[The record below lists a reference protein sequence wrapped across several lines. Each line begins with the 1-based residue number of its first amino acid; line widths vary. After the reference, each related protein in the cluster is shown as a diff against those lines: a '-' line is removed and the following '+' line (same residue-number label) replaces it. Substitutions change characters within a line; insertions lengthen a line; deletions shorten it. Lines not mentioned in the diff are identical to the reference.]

1 MYSSVLKCYRKIPKI
16 SPGAYIFQRPSLEG
30 LYSERLMNGG
40 KFTIFALFYSVL
52 DGKFQVQAPR
62 VAYIRRGDLKEV
74 FLRCDFG
81 GHMFGMLRYYSNFS
95 DPKMLSF
102 VN

>member
-1 MYSSVLKCYRKIPKI
+1 MEGLIFG
-16 SPGAYIFQRPSLEG
+16 GAYLRREICVLVV
-30 LYSERLMNGG
+30 GG